1 MTDGERR
8 EMLSW
13 LSQINGNLT
22 SIASSLASI
31 SGSIVPVIGA
41 DIEGRR
47 FIRTG
52 DFVADMMTRK
62 DK

>member
-1 MTDGERR
+1 MTDSERR
-8 EMLSW
+8 EMLSS
-13 LSQINGNLT
+13 LSQLNSNLG
-22 SIASSLASI
+22 SISSSLATLV
-31 SGSIVPVIGA
+31 GLAGEVIGT
-41 DIEGRR
+41 DVEGRR